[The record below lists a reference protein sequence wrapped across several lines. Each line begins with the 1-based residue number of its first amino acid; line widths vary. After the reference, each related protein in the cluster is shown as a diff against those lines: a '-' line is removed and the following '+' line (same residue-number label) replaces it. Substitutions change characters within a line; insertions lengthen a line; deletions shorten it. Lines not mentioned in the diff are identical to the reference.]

1 MPTSFEVGFRS
12 FDRRVAENL
21 MMFGHAQDLD
31 SYITYLRDTVKLPA
45 MDVQLNG
52 GAQFR
57 RPLPVG
63 RVKMAETKQI
73 QAVFP
78 LLRRCLLRLMYEVE
92 VFTRFAGLGKR
103 LEPVDV
109 IQARCLYYVQYY

>member
-1 MPTSFEVGFRS
+1 M
-12 FDRRVAENL
+12 
-21 MMFGHAQDLD
+21 
-31 SYITYLRDTVKLPA
+31 KLPA

-57 RPLPVG
+57 RQRPVG

-73 QAVFP
+73 QEVFP

-92 VFTRFAGLGKR
+92 VFTRFAGLGKK

-109 IQARCLYYVQYY
+109 IQARVLTKNMLMLHKL

>member
-1 MPTSFEVGFRS
+1 MAIF
-12 FDRRVAENL
+12 
-21 MMFGHAQDLD
+21 AQDLD

-57 RPLPVG
+57 RRRHCGTCENG
-63 RVKMAETKQI
+63 RD
-73 QAVFP
+73 QADPKTSVSSDA
-78 LLRRCLLRLMYEVE
+78 LLRLMYEVE
-92 VFTRFAGLGKR
+92 VFTRFAGLGKK

-109 IQARCLYYVQYY
+109 IQARCLQKIC